1 MNILVVDDDRIVL
14 QSCKRIF
21 EAEGFR
27 VSLSSSAG
35 EAIEILEK
43 ENFQLLIVDVVMPE
57 YDGIY
62 LIEQVHKR
70 WPDLPT
76 IVMSGYPTKNTVS
89 EGLRRGAAHFIA
101 KPFTPDELLEAVQ
114 KVQNMERS

>member
-21 EAEGFR
+21 EAEGFH
-27 VSLSSSAG
+27 VSLSSNAR

-43 ENFQLLIVDVVMPE
+43 ENFQLLLVDVVMPE

-62 LIEQVHKR
+62 LIEQAHKR

-76 IVMSGYPTKNTVS
+76 IVMSGYPTQNTVS
-89 EGLRRGAAHFIA
+89 EGLHRGAAHFIP

>member
-1 MNILVVDDDRIVL
+1 MNIVVVDDDKIVL

-27 VSLSSSAG
+27 VSLSSNTG

-43 ENFQLLIVDVVMPE
+43 DNFHLLLVDVIMPE

-70 WPDLPT
+70 LPDLPI
-76 IVMSGYPTKNTVS
+76 IVMSGYPTQNTVS
-89 EGLRRGAAHFIA
+89 EGLRKGANHFIA
-101 KPFTPDELLEAVQ
+101 KPFTPDELLEAAQ
-114 KVQNMERS
+114 KVQNMKRS